1 MLLDSM
7 LIEWEIHSMVI
18 IFRSIRGFNGDYMG
32 FNMGIQCGDFI
43 VANDFGWY
51 TFRYIGI
58 QPATQ
63 NYVFKMRLTNQNG
76 DSPLMILL
84 GIEWAYHRGLEPM
97 IKYQFV
103 GWCVVLLIFL
113 RVFYLFREWPWTPTI
128 VFEQV
133 CWHCSIRE
141 PFSSWY
147 YMYRMVISP
156 WNIIKMTIQVGDPG
170 SCFFSGKEPKGFMV
184 RIVLGCASDVSCVC
198 RLCSLD
204 RPSLDSCLSTAAID
218 PFNLN
223 QQHKTSAFSVRIGYN
238 LLLRSCMH
246 ASDWQ
251 RAKLGWRM
259 PQICV
264 MLPWKNEN
272 KNHSHSWS

>member
-1 MLLDSM
+1 M

-43 VANDFGWY
+43 VAIDFGWY

-103 GWCVVLLIFL
+103 GWCVVLLIFFARFL
-113 RVFYLFREWPWTPTI
+113 PFPWMTMNTNHQPLFSNRSVDTAQLGSHFPLDIICIGWSFHLEISLKWPSKLGTLEVVFFLERKPKD
-128 VFEQV
+128 
-133 CWHCSIRE
+133 
-141 PFSSWY
+141 SWY
-147 YMYRMVISP
+147 
-156 WNIIKMTIQVGDPG
+156 
-170 SCFFSGKEPKGFMV
+170 E
-184 RIVLGCASDVSCVC
+184 
-198 RLCSLD
+198 
-204 RPSLDSCLSTAAID
+204 
-218 PFNLN
+218 
-223 QQHKTSAFSVRIGYN
+223 
-238 LLLRSCMH
+238 
-246 ASDWQ
+246 
-251 RAKLGWRM
+251 
-259 PQICV
+259 
-264 MLPWKNEN
+264 
-272 KNHSHSWS
+272 